1 MKKNQIILYTKKSVI
16 FKVLAFLA
24 ALVII
29 VQVFPKKAK
38 FKYEFQKGKLWQH
51 ETLYAPFDFSLKK
64 TTEQIESERREIEE
78 KSVVYYKRDTT
89 VYFKV
94 FADFNHKKS
103 LFFNHI
109 SEEKKQE
116 FFKKGEQFLAEVYQ
130 KGVMLSTAGIKED
143 KLTILKNY
151 NEIEEVA
158 VSDILFLSNLND
170 YVIEYF
176 KNPPFNAY
184 QKKYYDLFFEVLEPN
199 VSVEQ
204 NFTKKT
210 LEENLKELI
219 YTRGW
224 VKKGQLIIAKGELV
238 EGEKFSALESLRSEY
253 ESESWNQ
260 KNYRWSLAGYY
271 VLVSIIL
278 LLMGLYLRIYER
290 KIYKNNARLSV
301 ILFSVLTLIVFVG
314 LITRNFPQYIYLVPV
329 GMMVLIL
336 KSFFDLRTVI
346 FIFITTILLLGF
358 VVPNGFQFVFIQ
370 VVATMAIIV
379 TPKGLHYRLNSFVS
393 AALITVTYLVV
404 YIAFHIITEGTI
416 QGLDISLLTLFILN
430 GIGVLFSQPLTYIYE
445 RVFGLV
451 SDVSLLELSDT
462 NSKLLRE
469 LSEKAPGTF
478 QHAMQVANLAEAAAS
493 EIGANTLLVRVGA
506 LYHDIGKI
514 LNPVYF
520 VENQKTS
527 TNPHDKLS
535 PKESAKI
542 IIDHVANGI
551 ELARKNKLPKRIIDF
566 IRTHHGTTLTYY
578 FYRKEQEIN
587 PMCSQDDFRYP
598 GPIPFSKETAILMMA
613 DSVEAATK
621 SLQNPTYE
629 MIDDFV
635 EKIVKKQLDDNQFV
649 GADIT
654 LKQIEIVKKVLKNK
668 LTNIYH
674 IRIAYPE

>member
-94 FADFNHKKS
+94 FADFNHKKG

-116 FFKKGEQFLAEVYQ
+116 FFRKGEQFLVEVYQ
-130 KGVMLSTAGIKED
+130 KGVMLSTAGIKEN

-158 VSDILFLSNLND
+158 VSDILFLSNLNNH
-170 YVIEYF
+170 VIGYF

-278 LLMGLYLRIYER
+278 LLMGLYLRIYEK

-578 FYRKEQEIN
+578 FYRKEQEVN